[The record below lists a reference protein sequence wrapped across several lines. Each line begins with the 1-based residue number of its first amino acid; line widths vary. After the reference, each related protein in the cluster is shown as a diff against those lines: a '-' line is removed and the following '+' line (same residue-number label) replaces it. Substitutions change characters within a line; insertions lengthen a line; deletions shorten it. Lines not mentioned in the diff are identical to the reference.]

1 VGGGSGSTGA
11 REAADFGSGGGRS
24 LSREELACFRGDDL
38 GTVLRRAEQLG
49 FLMSAWNLY
58 DKQLVL
64 GECMQSRWR
73 WTQRPLAILE
83 VEEIGRELKR
93 GRQPYI
99 LLFVTFTRQRT

>member
-11 REAADFGSGGGRS
+11 REAADFGSRGGRS

-38 GTVLRRAEQLG
+38 GTILRRAEQLG

-73 WTQRPLAILE
+73 WRQRPLAILE
-83 VEEIGRELKR
+83 EIG
-93 GRQPYI
+93 GN
-99 LLFVTFTRQRT
+99 

>member
-11 REAADFGSGGGRS
+11 RETADFGSRGGRS

-38 GTVLRRAEQLG
+38 GTVLRRAEQFG

-73 WTQRPLAILE
+73 WRQRPLAIL
-83 VEEIGRELKR
+83 EEIGRELKR

-99 LLFVTFTRQRT
+99 LLFVTFIHQRT

>member
-1 VGGGSGSTGA
+1 VVGGSGSTEE
-11 REAADFGSGGGRS
+11 REAADFGSQGRRS
-24 LSREELACFRGDDL
+24 LPREELASFRGDDL

-64 GECMQSRWR
+64 GERMQSRWR
-73 WTQRPLAILE
+73 WRQRPLAIL
-83 VEEIGRELKR
+83 EEIGRELKR

-99 LLFVTFTRQRT
+99 LLFVTFIHRRT

>member
-1 VGGGSGSTGA
+1 
-11 REAADFGSGGGRS
+11 
-24 LSREELACFRGDDL
+24 L

-73 WTQRPLAILE
+73 WRQRPLAILE
-83 VEEIGRELKR
+83 EIGGNWREAGNHIFHYLLLLSTNELNGKIPLLK
-93 GRQPYI
+93 Y
-99 LLFVTFTRQRT
+99 

>member
-1 VGGGSGSTGA
+1 V
-11 REAADFGSGGGRS
+11 
-24 LSREELACFRGDDL
+24 CFRGDDL

-64 GECMQSRWR
+64 SEFMQSRWR
-73 WTQRPLAILE
+73 WRQRPLAIL
-83 VEEIGRELKR
+83 EEIGRELKR

-99 LLFVTFTRQRT
+99 LLFVTFIHQRT